1 MTVLPVYGGASRHHQ
16 VDELAKG
23 VEIVVAT
30 PLRLIDLVKSGE
42 VELGECQ
49 IVTLDEADRMADDG
63 FTPQVEWILR
73 HCTGR
78 NQTMLFS
85 ATLDGDVG
93 HLIRHYQT
101 DPETVAIDEATD
113 TVGTMHHLF
122 LAVHH
127 MDKDKVIGSISKS
140 IPQVLVFCQT
150 KRVCDRVA
158 TNLADL
164 GVDASPLHGDMQQSA
179 RERVLRKF
187 AEGKLSILVATDVA
201 ARGIDIDDIGAVLH
215 YEPAKD
221 VKDYL
226 HRSGRTARAGKDGW
240 AVTLVEYNQHTQ
252 MRILQRGMRLP
263 NDKPVEVFSNDVRLL
278 NLASFHADYETE
290 IPVALSKTDAVAAQ
304 NRFAARNMPSAEVE
318 ITVDLVRALLDEQ
331 FPDLATLPVTPVAN
345 GWDNSIYRLGDDLL
359 VRMPRRQLG
368 ADLVEHEHR
377 WLPELARRLP
387 IPIPAPVHAGRPGS
401 GYPWSWSICPWFE
414 GAVAADVGLDRPDV
428 PRPSASASSSPRC
441 IDRRR
446 PMRRTTSSDAASRS
460 PSSSPDRS
468 QPRRARAHRPRSF
481 GTRPRAHRA
490 RSRGRATGLRRA
502 RRRRPSGTV
511 RRCGCT
517 ATCTR
522 RTSSSPTVSIR
533 AVIDFG
539 DITSGDPAVDL
550 AVAWML
556 FDDTDRAVFRDAA
569 GGGLRRRCFRA
580 DRRRHVATRPTL
592 GPPLRPAVPPALRR
606 QRTLQ
611 THGNGAPRYGD
622 RMTNLATAI
631 TDCANDTWDTIVPV
645 MHEYIAS
652 RTCRWRSTR
661 SGAPTATWP
670 KR

>member
-1 MTVLPVYGGASRHHQ
+1 MSDQTARRGAPRRKRRPPRSAGPSSDAGHVNTSNLTSFNTLPPVEAPTGFAELGVPSRIDEGLAACGFAQPFNIQTEAIPVAMTGRDVCGRAKTGSGKTLAFGVPMLARITDVAEPSKPLGLVLVPTRELAVQVAEVLQPVAQHAGMTVLPVYGGASRHHQ

-42 VELGECQ
+42 VELGDCQ

-127 MDKDKVIGSISKS
+127 MDKDKVIGSIAKS
-140 IPQVLVFCQT
+140 IPQILLFCQT

-187 AEGKLSILVATDVA
+187 AEGKLAILVATDVA
-201 ARGIDIDDIGAVLH
+201 ARGIDIDDIGAVIH

-263 NDKPVEVFSNDVRLL
+263 NDKPIEVFSNDVRLL
-278 NLASFHADYETE
+278 NLESFHADYQT
-290 IPVALSKTDAVAAQ
+290 
-304 NRFAARNMPSAEVE
+304 
-318 ITVDLVRALLDEQ
+318 
-331 FPDLATLPVTPVAN
+331 
-345 GWDNSIYRLGDDLL
+345 
-359 VRMPRRQLG
+359 
-368 ADLVEHEHR
+368 
-377 WLPELARRLP
+377 
-387 IPIPAPVHAGRPGS
+387 
-401 GYPWSWSICPWFE
+401 
-414 GAVAADVGLDRPDV
+414 DV
-428 PRPSASASSSPRC
+428 P
-441 IDRRR
+441 
-446 PMRRTTSSDAASRS
+446 
-460 PSSSPDRS
+460 
-468 QPRRARAHRPRSF
+468 
-481 GTRPRAHRA
+481 
-490 RSRGRATGLRRA
+490 
-502 RRRRPSGTV
+502 
-511 RRCGCT
+511 
-517 ATCTR
+517 
-522 RTSSSPTVSIR
+522 VS
-533 AVIDFG
+533 
-539 DITSGDPAVDL
+539 
-550 AVAWML
+550 
-556 FDDTDRAVFRDAA
+556 TD
-569 GGGLRRRCFRA
+569 
-580 DRRRHVATRPTL
+580 
-592 GPPLRPAVPPALRR
+592 
-606 QRTLQ
+606 
-611 THGNGAPRYGD
+611 
-622 RMTNLATAI
+622 
-631 TDCANDTWDTIVPV
+631 
-645 MHEYIAS
+645 
-652 RTCRWRSTR
+652 
-661 SGAPTATWP
+661 
-670 KR
+670 